1 VVTVAATG
9 DADFV
14 RVHDVAEAH
23 DALTIAQAVRQALE
37 GGSLYASGKVRG

>member
-1 VVTVAATG
+1 VASAG

-23 DALTIAQAVRQALE
+23 DALTIARAVREALD
-37 GGSLYASGKVRG
+37 GGTLYASGKVRG